1 MSSHLIPLS
10 DWIQRV
16 REELITAQRKHA
28 KNSRPE
34 IELALTELT
43 MEAEVIVES
52 SDSSSVEGKLF
63 VITGELG
70 TSEKRSGSQKVVLK
84 FQPRRSDGNQPLV
97 LGDETDGDAFND
109 K

>member
-10 DWIQRV
+10 EWIQRV
-16 REELITAQRKHA
+16 REELITAQKNHA
-28 KNSRPE
+28 QNSHPE
-34 IELALTELT
+34 IELGLTEVT

-84 FQPRRSDGNQPLV
+84 FRQMRSDGKPLV
-97 LGDETDGDAFND
+97 LGNENEGDAFND
-109 K
+109 T